1 LNALFLKFILKVIFG
16 TIGNLI
22 VFLIC
27 QNKRLRSITTFNLLS
42 IISISKT
49 ISLYQFN
56 LNHFFEF
63 PLQLKIESFKNFESY
78 CKYIGFV
85 QFSSLQYSA
94 WLSAILSLDRLYAI
108 KSKNYKN
115 IKNRVIKVML
125 ICGLLLVIILT
136 INAPNLIKVHASLD
150 LNESISCLTSKNESD
165 YFVWIHLIVYSVIPF
180 CLITITNL
188 ILVITFTLKQKKT
201 ICFKPQF
208 LIKKERK
215 MICLTISYTICY
227 LISSL
232 PSSFMSIFF
241 YQFQNFKLIIL
252 VCDSILFSNNAFNL
266 FILILINKLFW
277 LELKFV
283 LKSLFQ
289 KVK

>member
-1 LNALFLKFILKVIFG
+1 
-16 TIGNLI
+16 
-22 VFLIC
+22 
-27 QNKRLRSITTFNLLS
+27 LS

-63 PLQLKIESFKNFESY
+63 PLQLKIEEFKNFESY

-108 KSKNYKN
+108 KSKSYKN
-115 IKNRVIKVML
+115 IKNRGIKVMF

-136 INAPNLIKVHASLD
+136 INAPNLIKVHARLD
-150 LNESISCLTSKNESD
+150 LNESISCLLSENESD
-165 YFVWIHLIVYSVIPF
+165 YFAWIHLTVYSVIPF
-180 CLITITNL
+180 CLITITNS

-241 YQFQNFKLIIL
+241 NQFQNFKLIIL
-252 VCDSILFSNNAFNL
+252 VCDSILFSNNAYNL

-289 KVK
+289 KVKKF